1 MTTNA
6 TTKERLHR
14 LIDALPDSNLAAAEE
29 ALASLTDPVLR
40 AFLEAPEDD
49 EPLAPEDVA
58 AIEQGK
64 AEIERGELVGHA
76 AIAWRSDDEL
86 VTAEPFTPTAQ
97 NAS

>member
-1 MTTNA
+1 MTPNT

-29 ALASLTDPVLR
+29 ALASLTDPILR

-49 EPLAPEDVA
+49 EPLAPEDIS

-64 AEIERGELVGHA
+64 AEIELGELVP
-76 AIAWRSDDEL
+76 WEEVKTRL
-86 VTAEPFTPTAQ
+86 VGTP
-97 NAS
+97 